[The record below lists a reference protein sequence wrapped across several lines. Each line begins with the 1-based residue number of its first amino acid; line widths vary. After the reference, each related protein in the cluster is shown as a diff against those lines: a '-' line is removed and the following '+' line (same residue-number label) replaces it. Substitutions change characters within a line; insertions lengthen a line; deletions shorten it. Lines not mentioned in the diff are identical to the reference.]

1 MGILVNFC
9 AGTNANI
16 LPAKDVDAIL
26 VNVPYNGIGNRAI
39 DDTNLMFEY
48 AACTYKFLDTGG
60 YQYAVAEKEGKVII
74 NDSSK
79 PAICDKTTLNLT
91 LKHVF
96 YAMENLNINLANA
109 MDFPIK
115 KYGTEEENTF
125 EFHKKVG
132 LNLHW
137 ARESV
142 RLKNIYCSDVELFL
156 PMQCYNLNQFDY
168 FLDHLGP
175 VAFDGYSIPTRN
187 FKINE
192 LALFLIKFYQLGIK
206 KVHILGTSQFF
217 TIALAAYMAR
227 HYFDWVSLD
236 ATTWREQAQNGN
248 YLNQYNLMPEKI
260 YNVIIDER
268 IQNDCTCPFCQN
280 KTFTYIKN
288 LPQTE
293 RVDFLR
299 CHNFWAIEK
308 VAEELFDNADT
319 ILTLEKYLKRKSS
332 GIEKID
338 ELIKILSLLD
348 MYKDEDVNQLKALL
362 L

>member
-9 AGTNANI
+9 AGTNSNI

-26 VNVPYNGIGNRAI
+26 VNVPYNGIGAKAI
-39 DDTNLMFEY
+39 KDTNLMFDY
-48 AACTYKFLDTGG
+48 AACEYRFLDTGG
-60 YQYAVAEKEGKVII
+60 YQYAVAEADGREII

-91 LKHVF
+91 LDHVF
-96 YAMENLNINLANA
+96 YAMANLNINMANA

-115 KYGTEEENTF
+115 KYGTDEENTF

-132 LNLHW
+132 FNLHW
-137 ARESV
+137 GKESA
-142 RLKNIYCSDVELFL
+142 RLKNLCCPDVELFL
-156 PMQCYNLNQFDY
+156 PIQCYDLDQLDY
-168 FLDHLGP
+168 FLTHLGS
-175 VAFDGYSIPTRN
+175 VEFDGYSIPTRN
-187 FKINE
+187 FSINE
-192 LALFLIKFYQLGIK
+192 LALFLVRFYQLGIK

-217 TIALAAYMAR
+217 TIAMAAYMAR
-227 HYFDWVSLD
+227 HYFEWISLD

-260 YNVIIDER
+260 YNVTIDER
-268 IQNDCTCPFCQN
+268 IENDCICPFCKD

-308 VAEELFDNADT
+308 VTRELYDSAGT
-319 ILTLEKYLKRKSS
+319 ILTLEKYLKKKSS
-332 GIEKID
+332 DVEKID

-348 MYKDEDVNQLKALL
+348 MYKGEDIKHVQTLL

>member
-1 MGILVNFC
+1 MGVFVNFC

-26 VNVPYNGIGNRAI
+26 VNVPYNGIGAKAI
-39 DDTNLMFEY
+39 NDTNLMFDY
-48 AACTYKFLDTGG
+48 AACEYRFLDTGG
-60 YQYAVAEKEGKVII
+60 YQYAVAEADGKEII
-74 NDSSK
+74 NDSSQ

-91 LKHVF
+91 LDHVF
-96 YAMENLNINLANA
+96 YAMVNLNITMANA

-115 KYGTEEENTF
+115 KHRTDEENTF

-132 LNLHW
+132 FNLHW
-137 ARESV
+137 ARESA
-142 RLKNIYCSDVELFL
+142 RLKNLYCPEVELFL
-156 PMQCYNLNQFDY
+156 PIQCYNLGQLNY

-175 VAFDGYSIPTRN
+175 VEFDGYSIPTRN
-187 FKINE
+187 FSINE
-192 LALFLIKFYQLGIK
+192 LALFLLQFYQLGIS

-217 TIALAAYMAR
+217 TIALGAYMAR
-227 HYFDWVSLD
+227 HYFEWVSLD

-268 IQNDCTCPFCQN
+268 IQNDCTCPFCKG

-308 VAEELFDNADT
+308 VTRELYDSAGT
-319 ILTLEKYLKRKSS
+319 ILTLEKYLKRKSAD
-332 GIEKID
+332 IEKID
-338 ELIKILSLLD
+338 KLIKILSLLD
-348 MYKDEDVNQLKALL
+348 MYKGEDIKQVQALL

>member
-1 MGILVNFC
+1 MGIFVNFC
-9 AGTNANI
+9 AGTNSNI

-26 VNVPYNGIGNRAI
+26 GNVPYNGIGEKAI
-39 DDTNLMFEY
+39 QDTNLMFDY
-48 AACTYKFLDTGG
+48 AACTYRFLDTGG
-60 YQYAVAEKEGKVII
+60 YQYAVAETDGKEII

-91 LKHVF
+91 LDHVF
-96 YAMENLNINLANA
+96 YAMKKLNVNMANA

-115 KYGTEEENTF
+115 KYESPEADVF

-137 ARESV
+137 ARESA
-142 RLKNIYCSDVELFL
+142 RLKNINCPDVELFL
-156 PMQCYNLNQFDY
+156 PIQCYNLDQLDY
-168 FLDHLGP
+168 FLTHLGSIE
-175 VAFDGYSIPTRN
+175 FDGYSIPTRN
-187 FKINE
+187 FQINE
-192 LALFLIKFYQLGIK
+192 LTLFLVRFYQLGIK

-217 TIALAAYMAR
+217 TIAMGAYMAR

-268 IQNDCTCPFCQN
+268 IENDCTCPFCKD

-308 VAEELFDNADT
+308 VTRELYDNADT
-319 ILTLEKYLKRKSS
+319 ILTLEKYLKKKSS
-332 GIEKID
+332 DVKKID
-338 ELIKILSLLD
+338 ELIKVLSLIDIL
-348 MYKDEDVNQLKALL
+348 KDEDIKQVQTLL